1 MQSHPSQRLMQLRR
15 RYAHNTAIPA
25 GEAFQNAFARYLR
38 ANRETLLDV
47 TVAAASV
54 QIGPLDGPEDIAP
67 LLLKAIQDTNP
78 SLNESELFALG
89 GSALQG
95 AVNTAKGKYFE
106 YLVVQK
112 LNAGEQ
118 VGPLLLEPGQTAVVA
133 ESMNQPGWDLRIVGE
148 DGNTV
153 DYLQLKATDSVG
165 YIQSA
170 LERYPDIQILATG
183 EVADSG
189 LVLDSG
195 ITDADLRA
203 HVGVAIDTVDTSL
216 AESFW
221 EHFHPLLPLAA
232 MVLYEGHRLSVG
244 SRSMDEFKLALARRS
259 QRIVATQTIGAA
271 VYALD
276 GGLMSIPAAILGG
289 LVFEKTINQAALITS
304 YESHRDKLGALRLL
318 QQERVFSRDGL

>member
-1 MQSHPSQRLMQLRR
+1 MSR
-15 RYAHNTAIPA
+15 RYAQNTLIPA
-25 GEAFQNAFARYLR
+25 GEAFQNAFDRYLR
-38 ANRETLLDV
+38 IHRESLLDV

-54 QIGPLDGPEDIAP
+54 QIGPLDGVQDIDP

-78 SLNESELFALG
+78 SMEASHLLALSG
-89 GSALQG
+89 DALQG

-106 YLVVQK
+106 YLVVKK

-118 VGPLLLEPGQTAVVA
+118 VGPLLLEPGQTAVLA
-133 ESMNQPGWDLRIVGE
+133 ESMTQPGWDLRIVGE
-148 DGNTV
+148 HGATV

-165 YIQSA
+165 YIKSA

-183 EVADSG
+183 DVAHSG

-195 ITDADLRA
+195 ISDLDLREQ
-203 HVGVAIDTVDTSL
+203 VGAAVDVVNNSL

-232 MVLYEGHRLSVG
+232 MALYEGHRLAVG
-244 SRSMDEFKLALARRS
+244 AQSMDDFTLALARRS
-259 QRIVATQTIGAA
+259 QRTVVTQVIGAA

-276 GGLMSIPAAILGG
+276 GGLMSIPTAILGG
-289 LVFEKTINQAALITS
+289 LVFDKTINQAALSTS
-304 YESHRDKLGALRLL
+304 YESHRDKLLALRLL
-318 QQERVFSRDGL
+318 QQDRAISKEPL